1 MRDRAW
7 GAVAAAPRVMLAAD
21 VGGTHARVG
30 LAEVASSGGAARTR
44 THARY
49 LCADWPGLA
58 EILADFLARHASGM
72 RIDGAALAVA
82 GYVRDGEL
90 VAENLRWPVR
100 LAELRERLGLATL
113 SVVND
118 FEALAYATQYLGER
132 DSLAIIEAPPVSGP
146 IAVVGPGTGLGCALL
161 LPGEGGATVLPSEG
175 GHVALAPGDE
185 REMELLRL
193 LARGRDYVHTG
204 HVLSGPG
211 LVNLYRALGE
221 LDGLPA
227 HHEKPEQI
235 SAAALGGDDPLA
247 LESLRMFCAML
258 GGFVGDLAV
267 LFKASGGVYLAG
279 GILPQLRD
287 FLPQSAF
294 RERFFNKGVMR
305 DFLAGVP
312 VRLIEHG
319 QLGLLGAAGLLAREH
334 A

>member
-1 MRDRAW
+1 MQDRAW
-7 GAVAAAPRVMLAAD
+7 GAVAASPRVMLAAD

-30 LAEVASSGGAARTR
+30 LTAVPAAGAAPRTLA
-44 THARY
+44 HARY

-58 EILADFLARHASGM
+58 EILVDFVARHSGG
-72 RIDGAALAVA
+72 RTIDAAALAVA

-100 LAELRERLGLATL
+100 LVELRDRLGLAQL

-118 FEALAYATQYLGER
+118 FEALAFATQYLSEYE
-132 DSLAIIEAPPVSGP
+132 SLAVIEAPIAAGPV
-146 IAVVGPGTGLGCALL
+146 AVVGPGTGLGCALL
-161 LPGEGGATVLPSEG
+161 LPGDTSAIVLPSEG

-185 REMELLRL
+185 REMDLLRL
-193 LARGRDYVHTG
+193 LSRGRDYVHTG
-204 HVLSGPG
+204 YVLSGPG

-227 HHEKPEQI
+227 VHAKPEQI
-235 SAAALGGDDPLA
+235 SAAALSGNDPLA
-247 LESLRMFCAML
+247 LETLRVFCAML

-287 FLPQSAF
+287 FLPRSEF

-305 DFLAGVP
+305 EFLAGIP

-319 QLGLLGAAGLLAREH
+319 QLGLLGAAGLLALEY